1 MALFERSEEFYMQ
14 CHSERSEEFY
24 MQCHS
29 KRSEESHLL
38 MARELEEIND

>member
-1 MALFERSEEFYMQ
+1 MQ

-29 KRSEESHLL
+29 ERSEESHLL